1 MKDKLREILKSY
13 NGQREGLLPCL
24 HFIQKERGYL
34 SEEDA
39 LFLAKELNLPPVEV
53 YSVASFYSMFT
64 LKERGRYI
72 IRVCVSLPCYL
83 KGSREILQALTE
95 ELNISVGQTTADKRF
110 TIEAVSCLGA
120 CDKAP
125 AMMINEEIYGNLTPA
140 KVKEIIRQLHSTGKC
155 NA

>member
-1 MKDKLREILKSY
+1 M
-13 NGQREGLLPCL
+13 PCL

>member
-1 MKDKLREILKSY
+1 M
-13 NGQREGLLPCL
+13 PCL

-110 TIEAVSCLGA
+110 TIEVVSCLGA